1 MNEEQKTIEPKIEEV
16 KEEVKEEGVK
26 EEGVK
31 PTEPKWREIIILT
44 NGNDIQVKKA
54 EVSGL
59 IEFIAIL
66 QSLVGA
72 LTVKK

>member
-16 KEEVKEEGVK
+16 KEEGVKEEGVK
-26 EEGVK
+26 EEVK
-31 PTEPKWREIIILT
+31 PAEPKWREIVILT